1 MHIEMDLQ
9 IKSMSKQLE
18 SMNSLTQQ
26 NKELQTQLQDQIEK
40 GNLNEEKE
48 KTRSSEIQV
57 NFH

>member
-26 NKELQTQLQDQIEK
+26 NKELQTQLQDKIKKE
-40 GNLNEEKE
+40 NLK
-48 KTRSSEIQV
+48 KKKKKKKILKIKK
-57 NFH
+57 NFF